1 MPGLCF
7 RHDSSCVFREGW
19 GDVKLPEPSPLVLL
33 LIERCFWCFTV
44 NKFWRFCMWLTVLLL
59 LHACIWH
66 DCVCV
71 AFALCFM
78 FSKHDIH
85 QISLC
90 LNFFL
95 QVWFHL
101 GKFLYLELLLSRLE
115 MSYLP
120 IPWDYF
126 KEKLLIKRRVL
137 FNLLWSVGIS
147 W

>member
-7 RHDSSCVFREGW
+7 CCDSSCVFREGW
-19 GDVKLPEPSPLVLL
+19 GDVKVKLPEPCPLVLL
-33 LIERCFWCFTV
+33 LIEWCFWCFRV
-44 NKFWRFCMWLTVLLL
+44 NKFWIFCMWLTVPSL

-66 DCVCV
+66 DCAYVCV
-71 AFALCFM
+71 LPLLCGCFM
-78 FSKHDIH
+78 FSKQDIH

-95 QVWFHL
+95 QVWFHV
-101 GKFLYLELLLSRLE
+101 GKFLHLELLLSRLE

-137 FNLLWSVGIS
+137 FNLL
-147 W
+147 